1 MKDERLLKDD
11 GIMNQDSTEPFMA
24 DREQGEELRA
34 MTQDT
39 QKTTLSTQKARSGE
53 TSGHLRIILGT
64 SLVLVIVALGALLIF
79 YTSHG

>member
-1 MKDERLLKDD
+1 MNDERLVKDD
-11 GIMNQDSTEPFMA
+11 GMMSQDSTEPFMT
-24 DREQGEELRA
+24 DGEQGEELRA
-34 MTQDT
+34 MPQDT